1 MSNQESQVQP
11 VSPSMQTM
19 QMLWP
24 GAIAVQAIHVA
35 AQFALADLVARGP
48 KSIKELAD
56 ATHTH
61 GSSLGRLLRALTSLG
76 IFVEDTTGLYRQ
88 TALSD
93 TLRTDHPESIRP
105 LAMMLGA
112 HFFWKPS
119 GALETVR
126 TGQPSFERVY
136 GAPFFE
142 YLAGHPDD
150 AAVFNAAMSSSP
162 GYLAAIVGAYDFS
175 KFERIVDVGGGHG
188 LLLAGILSANP
199 RLRGVLHD
207 LPGVVAGASGL
218 RQEPISQ
225 RCEIIGGDFF
235 KGVPAGSDAYM
246 LKGIIHDW
254 DDEAALKILKNCRR
268 AIHPDGRLLL
278 AETVLSPSTDPAS
291 ALMDMLMMVL
301 TSGRERT
308 ESEFRSLLQE
318 AGFSMMQVIR
328 AARASIIESRPS
340 REGCGRRKGLNG
352 DGPSMFLQR
361 IWTAAC
367 WPTIREVS
375 APSRR
380 RIEC

>member
-1 MSNQESQVQP
+1 MSNGEPQAQP
-11 VSPSMQTM
+11 VSPSIQMM

-24 GAIAVQAIHVA
+24 GAMAVQAIHVA
-35 AQFALADLVARGP
+35 ANLALADLVAGGP
-48 KSIKELAD
+48 KSITELAD

-61 GSSLGRLLRALTSLG
+61 GSSLARLLRALTSLG
-76 IFVEDTTGLYRQ
+76 IFAEDTTGRYRQ

-93 TLRTDHPESIRP
+93 TLRSDHPESIRP
-105 LAMMLGA
+105 FVLMLGA
-112 HFFWKPS
+112 HFVWKPS
-119 GALETVR
+119 GALQETVR

-199 RLRGVLHD
+199 RLRGVLYD
-207 LPGVVAGASGL
+207 LPSVVAGASAL
-218 RQEPISQ
+218 RQEPVSQ

-235 KGVPAGSDAYM
+235 KGVPAGADAYM

-254 DDEAALKILKNCRR
+254 NDEAALKILKNCRR
-268 AIHPDGRLLL
+268 AIRPDGTLLL
-278 AETVLSPSTDPAS
+278 VEAVLTRSTDPTT

-318 AGFSMMQVIR
+318 AGFSMVQVIR
-328 AARASIIESRPS
+328 APGVSIIESRP
-340 REGCGRRKGLNG
+340 
-352 DGPSMFLQR
+352 
-361 IWTAAC
+361 
-367 WPTIREVS
+367 V
-375 APSRR
+375 
-380 RIEC
+380 

>member
-1 MSNQESQVQP
+1 M
-11 VSPSMQTM
+11 
-19 QMLWP
+19 
-24 GAIAVQAIHVA
+24 QAIHVA
-35 AQFALADLVARGP
+35 AKLALADLVAGGP
-48 KSIKELAD
+48 KSIRELAD

-61 GSSLGRLLRALTSLG
+61 GPSMARLLRALTSLG
-76 IFVEDTTGLYRQ
+76 IFVEDTTGRYRQ

-93 TLRTDHPESIRP
+93 TLRSDHPESIRP
-105 LAMMLGA
+105 FAMMLGA
-112 HFFWKPS
+112 HFVWKPS
-119 GALETVR
+119 GALQETVR

-136 GAPFFE
+136 GAPFFV
-142 YLAGHPDD
+142 YLAGHSED

-162 GYLAAIVGAYDFS
+162 AHLAAIAGAYDFS

-207 LPGVVAGASGL
+207 LPSVVVGASAL

-235 KGVPAGSDAYM
+235 KEVPGGADAYM

-254 DDEAALKILKNCRR
+254 NDEAALKILKNCRG
-268 AIHPDGRLLL
+268 AIHPDGRLLVVE
-278 AETVLSPSTDPAS
+278 AVLTRSTDPTR

-318 AGFSMMQVIR
+318 AGFSMVQVIR
-328 AARASIIESRPS
+328 AMGASIIEGRP
-340 REGCGRRKGLNG
+340 
-352 DGPSMFLQR
+352 
-361 IWTAAC
+361 
-367 WPTIREVS
+367 V
-375 APSRR
+375 
-380 RIEC
+380 